1 MLKELAMAIT
11 STPAAIGQYTAL
23 QTPLDSTTS
32 TTVDTANQSKSDPTY
47 GELQPVGKPLPL
59 ITALTDV
66 DDISYVNHPLD
77 DNPLN
82 SFTPDPIAEQERI
95 KQIEQVL
102 QQCNRSL
109 RFHQDEETGK
119 QIATIVENKTG
130 DVIRQVPAQELLELN
145 KNLAKH
151 ALGSISKTV

>member
-1 MLKELAMAIT
+1 MAIT
-11 STPAAIGQYTAL
+11 SIAAATGLYTASY
-23 QTPLDSTTS
+23 TPSNKTPDIAAVNKANQPASDSTHR
-32 TTVDTANQSKSDPTY
+32 D
-47 GELQPVGKPLPL
+47 LQPIGKPLPL
-59 ITALTDV
+59 IPALTNVEDV
-66 DDISYVNHPLD
+66 SNVNHPLD

-119 QIATIVENKTG
+119 QIATIVDNKTG

>member
-1 MLKELAMAIT
+1 MAIT
-11 STPAAIGQYTAL
+11 STPAATGQYTVL
-23 QTPLDSTTS
+23 QTSLNSTTS
-32 TTVDTANQSKSDPTY
+32 ATVNTANQSKSDPTY
-47 GELQPVGKPLPL
+47 SELQPSGKPLLL
-59 ITALTDV
+59 INALTDV
-66 DDISYVNHPLD
+66 NDVNPPLD
-77 DNPLN
+77 DNPFN
-82 SFTPDPIAEQERI
+82 SFTLDSIAEQERI

-119 QIATIVENKTG
+119 QIATIVDNKTG

>member
-1 MLKELAMAIT
+1 MAIT
-11 STPAAIGQYTAL
+11 STAATGQYTAL
-23 QTPLDSTTS
+23 PTSLNSTTS
-32 TTVDTANQSKSDPTY
+32 ATVNTVNQSKSDPTY
-47 GELQPVGKPLPL
+47 SELQPSGKPLPL
-59 ITALTDV
+59 ITALTNI
-66 DDISYVNHPLD
+66 DDVNHPLD

-102 QQCNRSL
+102 QQVNRSL
-109 RFHQDEETGK
+109 QFHVDDDSGEH
-119 QIATIVENKTG
+119 IATIVDKTSG
-130 DVIRQVPAQELLELN
+130 EVIRQVPAQELLELN

>member
-1 MLKELAMAIT
+1 MAIT
-11 STPAAIGQYTAL
+11 STAATGQYTAL
-23 QTPLDSTTS
+23 PTSLNSTTS
-32 TTVDTANQSKSDPTY
+32 ATVNTANQSKSDPTY
-47 GELQPVGKPLPL
+47 SELQPSGKPLPL

-66 DDISYVNHPLD
+66 DDVNHPLD

-95 KQIEQVL
+95 KQIEQAL

-119 QIATIVENKTG
+119 QIATIVDNKTG

>member
-1 MLKELAMAIT
+1 MAIT
-11 STPAAIGQYTAL
+11 STSAVTGQYTAL

-47 GELQPVGKPLPL
+47 GELQSVGKPLPL

-66 DDISYVNHPLD
+66 DDVNYPLD

-119 QIATIVENKTG
+119 QIATIVDNKTG

>member
-11 STPAAIGQYTAL
+11 STAATGQYTAL
-23 QTPLDSTTS
+23 PTSLNSTTS
-32 TTVDTANQSKSDPTY
+32 ATANTANQSKSDPTY
-47 GELQPVGKPLPL
+47 SGLQLSGKPLPL
-59 ITALTDV
+59 INALTDV
-66 DDISYVNHPLD
+66 NDVNPPLD

-119 QIATIVENKTG
+119 QIATIVDNKTG

>member
-1 MLKELAMAIT
+1 MAIT
-11 STPAAIGQYTAL
+11 STPAATGQYTVL
-23 QTPLDSTTS
+23 QTSLNSTTS
-32 TTVDTANQSKSDPTY
+32 ATVNTANQSKSDPTY
-47 GELQPVGKPLPL
+47 SELQPSSKPLPL
-59 ITALTDV
+59 ITALTDI
-66 DDISYVNHPLD
+66 DDINHPLD

-82 SFTPDPIAEQERI
+82 SFMPDPIAEQERI

-119 QIATIVENKTG
+119 QIATIVDNKTG

>member
-1 MLKELAMAIT
+1 MAIT
-11 STPAAIGQYTAL
+11 STAATGQYTAL
-23 QTPLDSTTS
+23 QTSLNSTTS
-32 TTVDTANQSKSDPTY
+32 ATVNTAHQSKSDPTY
-47 GELQPVGKPLPL
+47 SELQPSGKPLPL
-59 ITALTDV
+59 ITTLKDV
-66 DDISYVNHPLD
+66 DDVNPPLD
-77 DNPLN
+77 DNLLN

-119 QIATIVENKTG
+119 QIATIVDNKTG

>member
-11 STPAAIGQYTAL
+11 STAATGQYTAL
-23 QTPLDSTTS
+23 PTSLNSTTS
-32 TTVDTANQSKSDPTY
+32 ATVNTANQSKSDPTY
-47 GELQPVGKPLPL
+47 SELQPSGKPLPL

-66 DDISYVNHPLD
+66 DDVNHPLD

-95 KQIEQVL
+95 KQIEQAL

-119 QIATIVENKTG
+119 QIATIVDNKTG

>member
-1 MLKELAMAIT
+1 MAIT
-11 STPAAIGQYTAL
+11 STPAGTGQYTAL
-23 QTPLDSTTS
+23 PTSLNSTTS
-32 TTVDTANQSKSDPTY
+32 ATVNTANQSKSDPTY
-47 GELQPVGKPLPL
+47 SELQPSGKPLPL
-59 ITALTDV
+59 INALTDV
-66 DDISYVNHPLD
+66 NPPLD

-119 QIATIVENKTG
+119 QIATIVDNKTG

>member
-1 MLKELAMAIT
+1 MAIT
-11 STPAAIGQYTAL
+11 STAAATGQYTAL
-23 QTPLDSTTS
+23 PTSLNSTTS
-32 TTVDTANQSKSDPTY
+32 ATVNTANQSKSDPTY
-47 GELQPVGKPLPL
+47 SELQPSGKPLPL
-59 ITALTDV
+59 INALTDV
-66 DDISYVNHPLD
+66 NDVNPSLD

-119 QIATIVENKTG
+119 QIATIVDNKTG

>member
-1 MLKELAMAIT
+1 MAIT
-11 STPAAIGQYTAL
+11 STAATGQYTAL
-23 QTPLDSTTS
+23 QTSLNSTTS
-32 TTVDTANQSKSDPTY
+32 ATVNTVNQSKSDPTY
-47 GELQPVGKPLPL
+47 SELQPSGKPLPL

-66 DDISYVNHPLD
+66 NDINHPLD

-102 QQCNRSL
+102 QHVNRSL
-109 RFHQDEETGK
+109 QFHVDDDSGEH
-119 QIATIVENKTG
+119 IATIVDNKTG
-130 DVIRQVPAQELLELN
+130 EVIRQVPAQELLELN

>member
-1 MLKELAMAIT
+1 MAIT
-11 STPAAIGQYTAL
+11 STAATGQYTAL
-23 QTPLDSTTS
+23 QTSLNSTTS
-32 TTVDTANQSKSDPTY
+32 ATVNTANQSKSDPTY
-47 GELQPVGKPLPL
+47 SELQPSGKPLPL

-66 DDISYVNHPLD
+66 DDVNHPLD

-95 KQIEQVL
+95 KQIEQAL

-109 RFHQDEETGK
+109 QFHVDDDSGEH
-119 QIATIVENKTG
+119 IATIVDKTSG
-130 DVIRQVPAQELLELN
+130 EVIRQVPAQELLELN

>member
-1 MLKELAMAIT
+1 MAIT
-11 STPAAIGQYTAL
+11 STAATGQYTAL
-23 QTPLDSTTS
+23 QTSLNSTTS
-32 TTVDTANQSKSDPTY
+32 ATVNTAHQSKSDATY
-47 GELQPVGKPLPL
+47 SELQPSGKPLPL
-59 ITALTDV
+59 ITTLTDV
-66 DDISYVNHPLD
+66 DDINSPLD

-119 QIATIVENKTG
+119 QIATIVDNKTG

>member
-1 MLKELAMAIT
+1 MAIT
-11 STPAAIGQYTAL
+11 STAATGQYTAL
-23 QTPLDSTTS
+23 QTSLNSTTS
-32 TTVDTANQSKSDPTY
+32 ATVNTAHQSKSDATY
-47 GELQPVGKPLPL
+47 SELQPSGKPLPL
-59 ITALTDV
+59 ITTLKDV
-66 DDISYVNHPLD
+66 DDINSPLD

-119 QIATIVENKTG
+119 QIATIVDNKTG

>member
-1 MLKELAMAIT
+1 MAIT
-11 STPAAIGQYTAL
+11 STAATGQYTAL
-23 QTPLDSTTS
+23 QTSLNSTTS
-32 TTVDTANQSKSDPTY
+32 ATVNTANQSKSDPTY
-47 GELQPVGKPLPL
+47 SELQPSGKPLPL
-59 ITALTDV
+59 INALTDV
-66 DDISYVNHPLD
+66 DNVNPPLD

-119 QIATIVENKTG
+119 QIATIVDNKTG

>member
-11 STPAAIGQYTAL
+11 STAATGQYTAL
-23 QTPLDSTTS
+23 PTSLNSTTS
-32 TTVDTANQSKSDPTY
+32 ATVNTANQSKSDPTY
-47 GELQPVGKPLPL
+47 SELPPSGKPLPL

-66 DDISYVNHPLD
+66 DDVNHPLD

-95 KQIEQVL
+95 KQIEQAL

-119 QIATIVENKTG
+119 QIATIVDNKTG

>member
-1 MLKELAMAIT
+1 MAIT
-11 STPAAIGQYTAL
+11 STTATGQYTAL
-23 QTPLDSTTS
+23 PTSLNSTTS
-32 TTVDTANQSKSDPTY
+32 ATVNTANQSKSDATY
-47 GELQPVGKPLPL
+47 SELQPSGKPLPL

-66 DDISYVNHPLD
+66 DDVNHPLD

-119 QIATIVENKTG
+119 QIATIVDNKTG

>member
-1 MLKELAMAIT
+1 MAIT
-11 STPAAIGQYTAL
+11 STAATGQYTVL
-23 QTPLDSTTS
+23 QTSLNSTTS
-32 TTVDTANQSKSDPTY
+32 ATATTANQSISDPTY
-47 GELQPVGKPLPL
+47 SELQPSGKPLPL
-59 ITALTDV
+59 IIALTDV
-66 DDISYVNHPLD
+66 DDVNPPLD
-77 DNPLN
+77 DNLLN

-119 QIATIVENKTG
+119 QIATIVDNKTG

-151 ALGSISKTV
+151 ALGSISKTVQRT

>member
-1 MLKELAMAIT
+1 MAIT
-11 STPAAIGQYTAL
+11 STAATGQYTAL
-23 QTPLDSTTS
+23 PTSLNSTTS
-32 TTVDTANQSKSDPTY
+32 ATVNTANQSKSDPTY
-47 GELQPVGKPLPL
+47 SELQPSGKPLPL

-66 DDISYVNHPLD
+66 DDVNPPLD

-95 KQIEQVL
+95 KQIEQAL

-119 QIATIVENKTG
+119 QIATIVDNKTG

>member
-1 MLKELAMAIT
+1 MAIT
-11 STPAAIGQYTAL
+11 STPAATGQYTAL
-23 QTPLDSTTS
+23 QTPLNSTTS
-32 TTVDTANQSKSDPTY
+32 VTANTANQPASDSAPRD
-47 GELQPVGKPLPL
+47 LQPIGKPLPL
-59 ITALTDV
+59 IPALTNVEDV
-66 DDISYVNHPLD
+66 SNVNHPLD

-82 SFTPDPIAEQERI
+82 SFMPDPIAEQERI

-119 QIATIVENKTG
+119 QIATIVDNKTG

>member
-1 MLKELAMAIT
+1 MAIT
-11 STPAAIGQYTAL
+11 STAATGQYTAL
-23 QTPLDSTTS
+23 PTSLNSTTS
-32 TTVDTANQSKSDPTY
+32 TTVNTANQSKSDPTY
-47 GELQPVGKPLPL
+47 SELQPSGKPLPL

-66 DDISYVNHPLD
+66 DDVNPPLD

-95 KQIEQVL
+95 KQIEQAL

-119 QIATIVENKTG
+119 QIATIVDNKTG

>member
-1 MLKELAMAIT
+1 MAIT
-11 STPAAIGQYTAL
+11 STAATGQYTAL
-23 QTPLDSTTS
+23 PTSLNSTTS
-32 TTVDTANQSKSDPTY
+32 ATVNTANQSKSDPTY
-47 GELQPVGKPLPL
+47 SELQPSGKPLPL
-59 ITALTDV
+59 ITAITNIDDV
-66 DDISYVNHPLD
+66 NPPLD

-82 SFTPDPIAEQERI
+82 SFTLDSIAEQERI

-119 QIATIVENKTG
+119 QIATIVDKTSG
-130 DVIRQVPAQELLELN
+130 EVIRQVPAQELLELN

>member
-11 STPAAIGQYTAL
+11 STPAATGQYTVL
-23 QTPLDSTTS
+23 QTSLNSTTS
-32 TTVDTANQSKSDPTY
+32 ATVNTANQSKSDPTY
-47 GELQPVGKPLPL
+47 SELQPSGKPLPL
-59 ITALTDV
+59 INALTDV
-66 DDISYVNHPLD
+66 NDVNPPLD

-119 QIATIVENKTG
+119 QIATIVDNKTG